1 MSVAGNIFKGKGVCM
16 LLYSCAADVTLV
28 CVSVCATSMMD
39 VLS

>member
-1 MSVAGNIFKGKGVCM
+1 MFVFYV
-16 LLYSCAADVTLV
+16 LLYLCAADVTLV